1 MKSKIIL
8 ITLIVLL
15 FEVKGYSQI
24 RENHFPAATF
34 HQSNAKITGISF
46 GIFTG
51 LSENDTNVITNGLRL
66 ELVGTGLLL
75 PLAPHGPV
83 YKDENLIPLK
93 DVMFTEKINGLNLSG
108 SGTIG
113 DDCIV
118 NGLTVGAIGQ
128 CLYATNGISIS
139 ILCIV
144 VEKQN
149 GLQLSMFNDV
159 HKGNG
164 MQMGIGNSAVYYKG
178 VQLGL
183 LSNTVVKSRGLQV
196 GLFNKSKD
204 LKGIQLGLWN
214 TNQKRKLP
222 LINWNFKG

>member
-8 ITLIVLL
+8 ITQIALL
-15 FEVKGYSQI
+15 LAVKGYSQV
-24 RENHFPAATF
+24 RKNHFPAATF

-51 LSENDTNVITNGLRL
+51 LSEKHTNVITNGLRL

-83 YKDENLIPLK
+83 YKDENLIPLR
-93 DVMFTEKINGLNLSG
+93 DVIFTEKINGLNLSG

-113 DDCIV
+113 NDCIV
-118 NGLTVGAIGQ
+118 NGVTVGAVGQ
-128 CLYATNGISIS
+128 YLYAMNGISIS
-139 ILCIV
+139 IVCIV

-149 GLQLSMFNDV
+149 GLQLSAFNDV

-164 MQMGIGNSAVYYKG
+164 MQMGIGNSAVYYRG
-178 VQLGL
+178 IQLGL
-183 LSNTVVKSRGLQV
+183 LGNKAVKSRGLQV
-196 GLFNKSKD
+196 ALFNESKD
-204 LKGIQLGLWN
+204 LKGVQIGLWN